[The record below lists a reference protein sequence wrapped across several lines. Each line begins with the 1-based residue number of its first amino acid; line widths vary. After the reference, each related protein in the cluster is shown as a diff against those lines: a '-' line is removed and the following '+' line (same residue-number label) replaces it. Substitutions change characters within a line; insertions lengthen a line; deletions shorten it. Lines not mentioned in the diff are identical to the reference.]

1 VSKWGFAKS
10 RFGTELT
17 NKNELINLISEHPAI
32 GLKKSHKKFDRRKI
46 LWDKD
51 DFLNSDSPVTESEE
65 EEK

>member
-46 LWDKD
+46 L
-51 DFLNSDSPVTESEE
+51 
-65 EEK
+65 